1 MKKAIDCYARGKQKE
16 VSADEYNRNY
26 SYGRDRFIC
35 PACGEN
41 VFLTGNGK
49 SNHFSHYKKSST
61 SIDCDQRVDGVSTE
75 SIYERVGLPMYIRKK
90 SENTFSLYIGFK
102 ALPSNVFNQVV
113 SDKMSLSINNKKYM
127 IDYSRFSTESI
138 TYIPVNY
145 IPNWWGGS
153 YTIQYNPSE
162 KAGVLKQYW
171 PDFCDGFQSDGALFS
186 VTNQG
191 GRKIRSGDIISTDTE
206 YYWVKRTEYISSS
219 YKGIEMQKVGQLHL
233 SDSSW
238 HVFKGK
244 FRSSI
249 SDYEYERLAA
259 YLRQSLKVHLL
270 EKQPEFQPLWPPMVK
285 KEDGYRTHNQTNYV
299 HGHVVSGNDEVKI
312 YIFGGTDASPEEQF
326 RRKRLVCLPMFHENT
341 FINVDRKFASN
352 GLSITKNLTMISSH
366 QYEVKIGM
374 ENDLFVLAD
383 DELDYEDSNITIKC
397 DKKMQIILFKDS
409 NKYELYDLKRDEDNI
424 TFSALH
430 NGDCIYILHR
440 DHLIKK
446 VNIVLPHISKAN
458 QSQLAF
464 DFNILWAKYKDAKQV
479 YIPEKIRS
487 ILLELQQNCEKND
500 AEIIKNIIQCNM
512 MPLPILRLLEG

>member
-1 MKKAIDCYARGKQKE
+1 MKYALISYSRGKQKE
-16 VSADEYNRNY
+16 VNADDYRNKYVY
-26 SYGRDRFIC
+26 SYEKFIC
-35 PACGEN
+35 PECGED
-41 VFLTGNGK
+41 VSLVRSD
-49 SNHFSHYKKSST
+49 SNFFRHHKKTST
-61 SIDCDQRVDGVSTE
+61 SLDCSLRVEKPSLE

-90 SENTFSLYIGFK
+90 SESTFSLYIGFK
-102 ALPSNVFNQVV
+102 ALPSNIFNQAV

-138 TYIPVNY
+138 TYIPVDY
-145 IPNWWGGS
+145 MPNWWGGS
-153 YTIQYNPSE
+153 YTIQYNPPE

-171 PDFCDGFQSDGALFS
+171 PDFCDGFHYYGALFT
-186 VTNQG
+186 VTSQG
-191 GRKIRSGDIISTDTE
+191 GRKIRHGDIVATDTE
-206 YYWVKRTEYISSS
+206 YYWVCNGNIPTYLNGISMTQVGELDIQQSS
-219 YKGIEMQKVGQLHL
+219 LYVYK
-233 SDSSW
+233 
-238 HVFKGK
+238 VF
-244 FRSSI
+244 FRSDI

-285 KEDGYRTHNQTNYV
+285 TEDGYRTHNRTKYV

-326 RRKRLVCLPMFHENT
+326 QRKRLVCLPMFRENT

-352 GLSITKNLTMISSH
+352 GLSITKNLTTISSH
-366 QYEVKIGM
+366 QYEVKIGK
-374 ENDLFVLAD
+374 ENDLFALAD
-383 DELDYEDSNITIKC
+383 DEFDYEDTNITIEC

-409 NKYELYDLKRDEDNI
+409 NKYELYDLKRDENYI
-424 TFSALH
+424 AFSALH

-446 VNIVLPHISKAN
+446 VNIVLPHISKAT

-479 YIPEKIRS
+479 YIPEKIRRV
-487 ILLELQQNCEKND
+487 LLELRQNCEKND
-500 AEIIKNIIQCNM
+500 AEIIKKIIQSNM
-512 MPLPILRLLEG
+512 IPLPILRLLEG